1 MKQKKLFIF
10 IQLFTVLSACDFDNK
25 NTHIIT
31 EFSKKKEI
39 EITVIETAPVIL
51 APEEMFIMNDQIW
64 VFQSKKDTLF
74 DVFALPNCNYLFST
88 GRKGQGPDEFIF
100 PIGKTIQTNDSG
112 FTILDAN
119 FIKFVSCQSNGAL
132 HITHSIKTFD
142 HLAVNGFI
150 RLNDSLVCA
159 FTGCA
164 TGSSND
170 FEYQM
175 KNLYSK
181 KVIEFSSYPKL
192 TTKEYEGEQRCQIYY
207 KHLTANPNERKMA
220 AFYSFF
226 KYFRIYSY
234 DGVLEKEGFVKIPPY
249 KYQSENVEGWTKRKI
264 YYGKPVATEKYI
276 YVPCMGNEIQVWDW
290 NGNPIIQFSLN
301 QTFCT
306 FAVSENRKKIYLIS
320 ANEDDYNKIFTFD
333 ISHLY

>member
-31 EFSKKKEI
+31 EFPKKKEI

-64 VFQSKKDTLF
+64 VFQSKKDSLF

-132 HITHSIKTFD
+132 YITHSIKTFD

-164 TGSSND
+164 TGSSSD

-234 DGVLEKEGFVKIPPY
+234 DGVLEKEVSVKIPSY
-249 KYQSENVEGWTKRKI
+249 KSDNVEDWEKRNV

-333 ISHLY
+333 ISYLY